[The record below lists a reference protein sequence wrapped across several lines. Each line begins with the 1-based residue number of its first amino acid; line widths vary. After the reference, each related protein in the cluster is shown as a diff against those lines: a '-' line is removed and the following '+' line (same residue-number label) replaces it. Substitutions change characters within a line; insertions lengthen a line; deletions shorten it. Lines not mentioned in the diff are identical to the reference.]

1 LGICA
6 VWKFCQNAKNS
17 CASTTTLNDGG
28 NGGSERSL
36 QDLSFATVPVKKDQK
51 LHEIPARKLCA
62 SSYSTRFPTTG
73 FDQNGKNSC
82 ASTITLND
90 GGNGGSERSLQ
101 DLSFA
106 TVPEVKDQKLHEI
119 RARKLCASSYSTR
132 QGYYYTTG
140 RDSTKTPKIP
150 APQPSP

>member
-17 CASTTTLNDGG
+17 CAST
-28 NGGSERSL
+28 
-36 QDLSFATVPVKKDQK
+36 
-51 LHEIPARKLCA
+51 
-62 SSYSTRFPTTG
+62 
-73 FDQNGKNSC
+73 
-82 ASTITLND
+82 ITLND
-90 GGNGGSERSLQ
+90 SGNGGSERSLQ